1 MAKTNYHLIIGGDS
15 VIGRYLNYEL
25 LKNNFNVYYT
35 TRRNTKPFTKS
46 IYFDLRDDF
55 NLNLKSSK
63 VYILAGISDLISC
76 ENNPVET
83 NAINVD
89 AIINVAKKFYKQGS
103 QILFFSS
110 DMVFG
115 ETSSSPT
122 IREKKIP
129 LTEYGRQKSI
139 VEEELLS
146 LGDNVTIF
154 RMTKV
159 VSIHTDFIKNWIEN
173 LNKNITIKPY
183 SNYYLSPIS

>member
-1 MAKTNYHLIIGGDS
+1 
-15 VIGRYLNYEL
+15 
-25 LKNNFNVYYT
+25 
-35 TRRNTKPFTKS
+35 
-46 IYFDLRDDF
+46 
-55 NLNLKSSK
+55 
-63 VYILAGISDLISC
+63 
-76 ENNPVET
+76 
-83 NAINVD
+83 
-89 AIINVAKKFYKQGS
+89 
-103 QILFFSS
+103 

-183 SNYYLSPIS
+183 SNYYLSPISLNYISSAIHKQNLSGLIHLSGNKKISYQDLAIKIVEIMKLSKKLINSRKLVKLNNKNKIYNVNNNLLSMVETIRDFGIKPQSISSVVKDLSKEFLNINRYTTL